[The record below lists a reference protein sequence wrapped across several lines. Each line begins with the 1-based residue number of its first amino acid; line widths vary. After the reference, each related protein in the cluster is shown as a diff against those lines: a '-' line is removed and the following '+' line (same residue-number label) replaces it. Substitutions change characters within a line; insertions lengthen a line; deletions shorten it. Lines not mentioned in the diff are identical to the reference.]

1 MTPFLVDAI
10 LVLLFSTLFAAI
22 LYVFSRR
29 RKGADSTTMHWRG
42 LIGLALV
49 GGLIVT
55 IVFNLLEQWA
65 ENSPDQAGDPGEVL
79 LTKPDSPD

>member
-10 LVLLFSTLFAAI
+10 LVLIFSALFAAI

-29 RKGADSTTMHWRG
+29 REDEDAAKIHWRG
-42 LIGLALV
+42 LIGLALI

-55 IVFNLLEQWA
+55 LVFNLVERRV
-65 ENSPDQAGDPGEVL
+65 EKSPEEAGEVL

>member
-10 LVLLFSTLFAAI
+10 LVLIFSALFAAI

-29 RKGADSTTMHWRG
+29 RKGADSTGVHWRG
-42 LIGLALV
+42 LIGLALI

-55 IVFNLLEQWA
+55 FVFNLLEQRA
-65 ENSPDQAGDPGEVL
+65 EILPDQAGEADEVV
-79 LTKPDSPD
+79 LTKPDTPD

>member
-22 LYVFSRR
+22 LYLFSRR
-29 RKGADSTTMHWRG
+29 RKGADSTGVHWRG
-42 LIGLALV
+42 LIGLALI

-55 IVFNLLEQWA
+55 FVFNLLEQRA
-65 ENSPDQAGDPGEVL
+65 EISPDEASEADEVV
-79 LTKPDSPD
+79 LTKPDTPD

>member
-1 MTPFLVDAI
+1 
-10 LVLLFSTLFAAI
+10 
-22 LYVFSRR
+22 
-29 RKGADSTTMHWRG
+29 MHWRG

-65 ENSPDQAGDPGEVL
+65 ESSPDQAGDPGEVL
-79 LTKPDSPD
+79 LTKPDTPD

>member
-1 MTPFLVDAI
+1 MTPFVADAI
-10 LVLLFSTLFAAI
+10 LVLMFSAVFAAI

-29 RKGADSTTMHWRG
+29 RKGADSTDVPWPG
-42 LIGLALV
+42 LIGLALI

-55 IVFNLLEQWA
+55 FVFNLLEQRG
-65 ENSPDQAGDPGEVL
+65 EQSLDQAGEAGEVV

>member
-10 LVLLFSTLFAAI
+10 LVLLFSTFFAAI

-29 RKGADSTTMHWRG
+29 RKEADSTTMHWRG
-42 LIGLALV
+42 LIGLALI

-55 IVFNLLEQWA
+55 IVFNLLQQRA
-65 ENSPDQAGDPGEVL
+65 EEPAGEAGEVL
-79 LTKPDSPD
+79 LTKPDTPD

>member
-29 RKGADSTTMHWRG
+29 RKGADSTTVHWRG
-42 LIGLALV
+42 LIGLALI

-55 IVFNLLEQWA
+55 LVFNLLEQRA
-65 ENSPDQAGDPGEVL
+65 EESAGEAGEVL
-79 LTKPDSPD
+79 LTKPGTPD